1 MGLDILETKT
11 LELRRLREGSID
23 ADRAFHTDLANYA
36 KHFLIE
42 KAARE
47 AKGTGNFP
55 EAIAVEI
62 GSTIFRGAARLSPL
76 LNPKNPYLWRLSKGA
91 EEVEKKRTRK
101 EEEIKARAEA
111 RSREIDALDSD
122 EIFHLFDLLMK
133 LPIGELLETDWHTR
147 SVMRPS

>member
-11 LELRRLREGSID
+11 LELRKLRESAMN

-55 EAIAVEI
+55 EGIAVKI
-62 GSTIFRGAARLSPL
+62 GSDLLMGVARLSPL
-76 LNPKNPYLWRLSKGA
+76 LDPKNPTYRSLSRGA
-91 EEVEKKRTRK
+91 EEEEKKRTRK
-101 EEEIKARAEA
+101 EEEIRARAEA
-111 RSREIDALDSD
+111 RSREIDALDTD

-133 LPIGELLETDWHTR
+133 LPIGELLGTDWHTR
-147 SVMRPS
+147 SIVPPS